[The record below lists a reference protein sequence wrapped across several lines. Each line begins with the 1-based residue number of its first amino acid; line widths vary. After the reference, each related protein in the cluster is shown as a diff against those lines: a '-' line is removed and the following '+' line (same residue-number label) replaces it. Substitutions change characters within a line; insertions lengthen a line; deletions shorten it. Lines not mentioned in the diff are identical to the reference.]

1 MSCAS
6 QALSSGLLRD
16 EASDACSR
24 LDVPGFA
31 QQAEGCPDGI
41 DADPVESAMFC
52 SPGSP
57 SPGWSL
63 PSSIASVMN
72 WASCRYRGTTP
83 LRGVK
88 STHLMLTGSDGTQ
101 WLLSSPLSLSGYL

>member
-1 MSCAS
+1 L

-41 DADPVESAMFC
+41 DADP
-52 SPGSP
+52 
-57 SPGWSL
+57 
-63 PSSIASVMN
+63 
-72 WASCRYRGTTP
+72 
-83 LRGVK
+83 RGVCDVLLAGEPVARAEPAILDGVHDEPGELPVQRHD
-88 STHLMLTGSDGTQ
+88 SPTGSEVGPSDAHRR
-101 WLLSSPLSLSGYL
+101 